1 MSLQKYRSSTIMI
14 EIRLQVSAIAMAE
27 LEAKA
32 GLQQIMGAE
41 LVVVDAS
48 MHL

>member
-1 MSLQKYRSSTIMI
+1 MI
-14 EIRLQVSAIAMAE
+14 EIRLQVSAIAIAMAE

-32 GLQQIMGAE
+32 GLRLIMGAE